1 MTRTLLEFRRYCYI
15 YNINPFDPWDDE
27 DEEEVQAWLKRRYAW
42 YEECRR
48 ERDAGVEAQRV

>member
-27 DEEEVQAWLKRRYAW
+27 DEAEFQAWLKRRYA
-42 YEECRR
+42 
-48 ERDAGVEAQRV
+48 